1 MILGIFRLRGGERI
15 LKIYIGNLDYS
26 TTSEDVKTAFAQFGS
41 IESAEVI
48 VDRNTGR
55 SKGFGFVEMGNDDE
69 ARAAIAGLDGKNL
82 DGRLIKVNEAR
93 PRSDGPRPARY

>member
-1 MILGIFRLRGGERI
+1 M
-15 LKIYIGNLDYS
+15 KIYIGNLDYS